1 VTALDKLIGLVARLR
16 SPQGCPWDRKQT
28 RVSLIRFLREETRE
42 LEAALRRG
50 RSHDIEDELGDVLL
64 QILLQAQIASER
76 GLFDIQDVARSQY
89 RKLVRRHPH
98 VFGRRRLKT
107 AGAVLAAWSEIKRRE
122 RGQRQRELGRKRLR

>member
-122 RGQRQRELGRKRLR
+122 RGQRLRELIKK